1 MALKDVLAILESTP
15 AKLRLELAGLG
26 AKQLRA
32 RPAPGKWSIQ
42 EILAHLADVE
52 QLMRG
57 RVEAIRT
64 QDMPHFESF
73 NQDQR
78 AIDRRYD
85 RIDPWDSLASLIR
98 QRRANL
104 RWLKKLRPA
113 ELRRK
118 GVHEQVGEVSAGDFL
133 YEWAFHDLG
142 HLRQIM
148 EVKRYWLYPYMGN
161 TQKFYQ
167 FGQ

>member
-1 MALKDVLAILESTP
+1 MALKDVFAILESTP
-15 AKLRLELAGLG
+15 AKLRRELAGLG

-73 NQDQR
+73 D
-78 AIDRRYD
+78 
-85 RIDPWDSLASLIR
+85 
-98 QRRANL
+98 
-104 RWLKKLRPA
+104 
-113 ELRRK
+113 
-118 GVHEQVGEVSAGDFL
+118 
-133 YEWAFHDLG
+133 
-142 HLRQIM
+142 
-148 EVKRYWLYPYMGN
+148 
-161 TQKFYQ
+161 
-167 FGQ
+167 